1 MFEKRRR
8 AFRERVNKSS
18 IVMVPGAYDA
28 LTAMLVEQAGFEAVY
43 LTGAGISYSLLGKP
57 DLGLVTASEM
67 VSRAYYICEA
77 VQIPVIADGD
87 TGYGNALNVMRTV
100 KDYERAGVAAIQLED
115 QVFPKKC
122 GHLTNKSVISTDEMV
137 GKIRAATDARVDE
150 NLLIIAR
157 TDARAT
163 HGLEEA
169 IERAQRYAEA
179 GADVIFV
186 EAPESVDE
194 LRNIAQE
201 VKKPL
206 VANMVE
212 KGKTPFL
219 SAKELEQIGYRIVI
233 YPNSVTRFIVKAA
246 QELYTELKRNGSTRE
261 LVHRMLSFDQINNLL
276 NIKQFLEA
284 EKRYSKGSTE
294 E

>member
-1 MFEKRRR
+1 
-8 AFRERVNKSS
+8 
-18 IVMVPGAYDA
+18 MVPGAYDA

-43 LTGAGISYSLLGKP
+43 LTGAGVSYSLLGKP

-115 QVFPKKC
+115 QVFPKRC
-122 GHLTNKSVISTDEMV
+122 GHLTNKSVISADEMI
-137 GKIRAATDARVDE
+137 GKIKAATDARVDE

-157 TDARAT
+157 TDARAM

-194 LRNIAQE
+194 LRRIAQE

-219 SAKELEQIGYRIVI
+219 FAEELEEIGYRIVI
-233 YPNSVTRFIVKAA
+233 YPNSVTRMIVKAA
-246 QELYTELKRNGSTRE
+246 QELYSELKRKGSTQG
-261 LVHRMLSFDQINNLL
+261 LAHRMLSFDQLNNLL
-276 NIKQFLEA
+276 NIQHFREA
-284 EKRYSKGSTE
+284 EMRYSEG
-294 E
+294 